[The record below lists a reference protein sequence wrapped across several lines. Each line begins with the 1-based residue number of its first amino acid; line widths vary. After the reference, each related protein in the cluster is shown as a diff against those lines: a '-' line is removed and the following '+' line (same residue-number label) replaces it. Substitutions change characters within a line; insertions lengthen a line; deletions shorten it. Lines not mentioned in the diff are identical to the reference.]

1 MKMKEVS
8 RRKVLSTLA
17 ASGAG
22 AAITSFTGC
31 DVVKALTIKEPA
43 ATVVAPERAFSGQHS
58 PKPLPFDPTKLHVVG
73 KSSERTR
80 HAAKSAKDHNCVCHT

>member
-31 DVVKALTIKEPA
+31 DVVKALTIKEQA
-43 ATVVAPERAFSGQHS
+43 ATVVAPARAFSGQHS
-58 PKPLPFDPTKLHVVG
+58 PKPLPFDPTKL
-73 KSSERTR
+73 TL
-80 HAAKSAKDHNCVCHT
+80 